1 MQRRTVKYITIE
13 YPLLSSVYL
22 ILKHRIVQLVNVCSS
37 SIFKSTF
44 AGTFN
49 AHMCYKIVKKQ
60 QSKATCWVTEGSSWL
75 PTLPTEEASAPC
87 YKTSKFASLVETKT
101 ANSHRV
107 FLFKYFAGQIISS
120 AWNILQIKSSAFQ
133 TELTEVWQL
142 KGLRGGVGLRLC
154 LCSNASTLPLYQ
166 LYHL

>member
-49 AHMCYKIVKKQ
+49 AHMCYKIVKNSRAKLPAGLLRDPLVFQHCQPKKPALLATRRANLQHSLKQ
-60 QSKATCWVTEGSSWL
+60 KRRIIT
-75 PTLPTEEASAPC
+75 
-87 YKTSKFASLVETKT
+87 KFFCL
-101 ANSHRV
+101 
-107 FLFKYFAGQIISS
+107 
-120 AWNILQIKSSAFQ
+120 NILQA
-133 TELTEVWQL
+133 
-142 KGLRGGVGLRLC
+142 R
-154 LCSNASTLPLYQ
+154 
-166 LYHL
+166 LYHLHEIFCK